1 MWWRTPCPAPAE
13 LVAISAPSFTVLDD
27 LHHEHATDPALQAL
41 MKQVLDGEKGEH
53 LRVVDGLIT
62 SQGKVFVSAE
72 SLTLPSLLAH
82 AHGCGHEGIEK
93 ALHRLRAD
101 FQVPGAREAVRDF
114 MRACLTCQRNKIE
127 QLQPAGLLQTLL
139 VPSTVWADIAIDF
152 IEGLPKV
159 NGRSY

>member
-1 MWWRTPCPAPAE
+1 
-13 LVAISAPSFTVLDD
+13 
-27 LHHEHATDPALQAL
+27 

-72 SLTLPSLLAH
+72 SPTLPSLLAH

-93 ALHRLRAD
+93 VLHRLCAEFHAHGCGHEGIEKALHRLRAE

-114 MRACLTCQRNKIE
+114 MRACLTCQHNKTE